1 MGRAVTLRADFDGPA
16 MSLLAKSSKDAGQ
29 IRRLLALAAIFDGGR
44 RLDAAWIGSVGLQV
58 VSDWVLVST
67 PKVPMV

>member
-1 MGRAVTLRADFDGPA
+1 MGRAVTLRADFDGPELR
-16 MSLLAKSSKDAGQ
+16 LLAKSSKDAGQ
-29 IRRLLALAAIFDGGR
+29 IRRLLALAAIFDGGW